1 MASGKSKNGKGID
14 IPQRIVEQATRL
26 FAARGFVG
34 ASLRD
39 IAVAVGI
46 RKPSLLYHF
55 SSKDELRRKVLEEM
69 LGRWNEVLPRLL
81 VAATSGPEQFDA
93 VVNETINF
101 FRDDPDR
108 ARLIL
113 REILDHP
120 EEMKPLLE
128 QHVLPWA
135 QIVANYIRKGQ
146 EAGRVLPDVDPEA
159 YIFNMIHLLVAG
171 IASHDG
177 IAALLDNESKGAE
190 VFERHIKEMVRVAKA
205 SLFMPRP
212 PQSLRDGEA
221 SKALREGEQTSES
234 SISGSG
240 DKSAAE

>member
-1 MASGKSKNGKGID
+1 MASRRSKSTKGID
-14 IPQRIVEQATRL
+14 IPQRILEQATRL

-39 IAVAVGI
+39 IAKEVGI

-55 SSKDELRRKVLEEM
+55 SSKDELRRKVLEEQ

-81 VAATSGPEQFDA
+81 VAATSGPQQFDA
-93 VVNETINF
+93 VVLETIAF

-113 REILDHP
+113 REVLDYP
-120 EEMKPLLE
+120 EEVKPLLE
-128 QHVLPWA
+128 KHVLPWA
-135 QIVANYIRKGQ
+135 QLVANYIRKGQ
-146 EAGRVLPDVDPEA
+146 EAGRVRLDVDAEA

-171 IASHDG
+171 IASHDA
-177 IAALLDNESKGAE
+177 ISALLGNDQDSE
-190 VFERHIKEMVRVAKA
+190 VLLERHIKEMVRVAKA

-212 PQSLRDGEA
+212 QDFQALCEPADGPA
-221 SKALREGEQTSES
+221 Q
-234 SISGSG
+234 GSTKLSAG
-240 DKSAAE
+240 TNSAAK